1 MRTGSIHPDD
11 LRVEDSADASG
22 GDIWR
27 KKKRGARGALALAIR
42 AGHAYLGGI
51 KGEEAEF

>member
-1 MRTGSIHPDD
+1 MPPAGIF
-11 LRVEDSADASG
+11 
-22 GDIWR
+22 
-27 KKKRGARGALALAIR
+27 GARRNGAAIALALAIR